1 MPAIEKR
8 HFANFTILYFKVPE
22 SSSLIQEILDEFQNA
37 QEFHE
42 YSHKI
47 GGRWENTYTPV
58 SLVPSSKKLFHVAI
72 KTVSAHFNRSTLVTH
87 SVTGM
92 KNVGFW
98 FNHMPPGS
106 RTGLHDHK
114 KNAFMSGVFYLDVPK
129 NSGNLFFQNKTQ
141 EELEI
146 KSESGKMLLFPP
158 SIKHRVSENKSSG
171 NRISLAFN
179 LHTLPLEI

>member
-1 MPAIEKR
+1 MPAIEKL

-58 SLVPSSKKLFHVAI
+58 SLVPSSKKLFP
-72 KTVSAHFNRSTLVTH
+72 
-87 SVTGM
+87 VTGM

-158 SIKHRVSENKSSG
+158 GIKHRVSENKSSG